1 MGFGEQKAGVRL
13 YSRQLNGKGYYV
25 RLDSLADQGLASEEI
40 YDDQRSGYQI
50 DFWQVIRRRLW
61 VIALVVIMIQGFAVT
76 FTWLQT
82 PLYTTSIKMLV
93 DAGNTK
99 YADSPYTVQ
108 GLVDIT
114 TTLAELVAT
123 RPVAEDVAQ
132 RLGPPTSADSIL
144 RNLIATQVEDTQ
156 LIEIS
161 YTDPNP
167 QEAQRVANTVGTVFS
182 EHVANGDLGGGGGT
196 THVVEKATLPTSPT
210 SPNPLRNIA
219 LALAAGLMLG
229 VTLALLLDYV
239 DNNWRSP
246 EEVERVAGVPN
257 LGIIPTFYIPKDQR
271 KGV

>member
-1 MGFGEQKAGVRL
+1 MRL
-13 YSRQLNGKGYYV
+13 YSRQLNGKGNYV
-25 RLDSLADQGLASEEI
+25 RLDSLADQGFVSEEI

-61 VIALVVIMIQGFAVT
+61 IIALVVIVTQGLAVG
-76 FTWLQT
+76 FTYLQT

-114 TTLAELVAT
+114 ATLAELVAT

-144 RNLIATQVEDTQ
+144 RNLSANQVEETQ

-167 QEAQRVANTVGTVFS
+167 REAQRVANTVGTVFS
-182 EHVANGDLGGGGGT
+182 EHVAKGDLGGGGT
-196 THVVEKATLPTSPT
+196 THVVEKATLPTSPA
-210 SPNPLRNIA
+210 SPNPLRNVA

-239 DNNWRSP
+239 DDNWRSP

-257 LGIIPTFYIPKDQR
+257 LGIIPTLNILKDPR
-271 KGV
+271 KGGLE